1 MQFGR
6 LAKFISPSLSALA
19 EHCNA
24 LFVFGREGD
33 SNTYDDKLHA
43 QCFSPREICPNDPFP
58 RSLSSRSSCACY
70 GHVPPTLE
78 KAKYPGSLDGLM
90 ARRGGTTL
98 ILISEIVIAT
108 RGVHFSSLSLLG
120 FAMLIY
126 RWRREMIHRASSS
139 PFIFPLNFSPGPA
152 VARGR
157 ERELPWGQPFP
168 RLILPLHFCG
178 TLSNLVQCLLPPD
191 LDNKPVILFFGI

>member
-1 MQFGR
+1 M
-6 LAKFISPSLSALA
+6 LNVSPRVRSALMILSLA
-19 EHCNA
+19 HYHQ
-24 LFVFGREGD
+24 D
-33 SNTYDDKLHA
+33 
-43 QCFSPREICPNDPFP
+43 PRVLVKVTCLPLLKKQNI
-58 RSLSSRSSCACY
+58 
-70 GHVPPTLE
+70 LE
-78 KAKYPGSLDGLM
+78 VLM
-90 ARRGGTTL
+90 VWRRGGTTL

-178 TLSNLVQCLLPPD
+178 TLSNLVQCLLPRN
-191 LDNKPVILFFGI
+191 LTIKPEIYF